1 MKFYV
6 VEEDRAAG
14 FTGNLSVRAP
24 WEFPGVTA
32 CETCG
37 AAGGWAGLQYPC
49 VDLSELPERTALENP
64 GRQVSVE
71 EFRRLRDLVRP
82 FAPDGALLEPGADFG
97 PPTGTGTGAFGDLFL
112 QNPWS
117 LYIRRDALERLQG
130 EGHQGLSGCPVNV
143 KFRGKSPLDLLA
155 MQLTFHGRLHVE
167 RVSAQENASCPKC
180 GSSRRTLPQSPN
192 LDARPLSDAPDLFRL
207 SDWPTL
213 IIASQRMVT
222 VVRQLAMTGVRFAE
236 PTT

>member
-14 FTGNLSVRAP
+14 FTGNLSVRSP
-24 WEFPGVTA
+24 WGFPGVTA

-37 AAGGWAGLQYPC
+37 STGGCAGLQYPC
-49 VDLSELPERTALENP
+49 VDLSELPERTALANP
-64 GRQVSVE
+64 GRQVSIE

-82 FAPDGALLEPGADFG
+82 FVPDGARLEPGADFG
-97 PPTGTGTGAFGDLFL
+97 PPTGTGTGTFGDLFL

-117 LYIRRDALERLQG
+117 LYIRREALERLQG
-130 EGHQGLSGCPVNV
+130 EGLRGLSGCPMDV
-143 KFRGKSPLDLLA
+143 KFRGKSPPDLLA
-155 MQLTFHGRLHVE
+155 LQLKLHGRLHVDH
-167 RVSAQENASCPKC
+167 VSPRENALCPKC
-180 GSSRRTLPQSPN
+180 GSSRNTQPRSQKFTVR
-192 LDARPLSDAPDLFRL
+192 AMSDAPDLFRL

-222 VVRQLAMTGVRFAE
+222 VVRQLAMTGVRFIE